1 MSAAP
6 PDDIPPRTV
15 AVSAELRPIFARFL
29 AIQNEHIAE
38 LESALAARDGE
49 ALCRLAHTIRGSAA
63 TFQLP
68 EAADMALALEETVAR
83 ADLAA
88 AGRLIAALARYFHET
103 DIEFVAAPTK
113 DATVASAKKSP

>member
-6 PDDIPPRTV
+6 LADIPPKTV

-29 AIQNEHIAE
+29 AIQNEHVAE
-38 LESALAARDGE
+38 LEKALAARDSQT
-49 ALCRLAHTIRGSAA
+49 LCRLAHTIRGSAA

-88 AGRLIAALARYFHET
+88 AGRLIAALARYFRET
-103 DIEFVAAPTK
+103 DIEFVEAPTE
-113 DATVASAKKSP
+113 DAAVASAPKSP